1 MRVGQSKES
10 QREGQRGTGRT
21 GKEQREQSQTER
33 KEEALPFA
41 FPGVPGRVKATHL
54 PLCCVSCFPRSPSA
68 GRSLSWGSDL
78 MTIVFRAAP

>member
-10 QREGQRGTGRT
+10 QREGQRGMGRT

-33 KEEALPFA
+33 KIEALPFA

-54 PLCCVSCFPRSPSA
+54 LLLLCVLFSPLP
-68 GRSLSWGSDL
+68 LS
-78 MTIVFRAAP
+78 RKEP